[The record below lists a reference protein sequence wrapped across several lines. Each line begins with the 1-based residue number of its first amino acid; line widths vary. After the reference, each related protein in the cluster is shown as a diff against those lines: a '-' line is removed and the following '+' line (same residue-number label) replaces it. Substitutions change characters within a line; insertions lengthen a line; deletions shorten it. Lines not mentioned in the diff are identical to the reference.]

1 MKTTKKET
9 DFIFP
14 SRLHQVSK
22 DFDIYLDDNLIG
34 YEDFQIALGIGSM
47 HRLKV
52 FYYLCDLKRIKLKR
66 KA

>member
-14 SRLHQVSK
+14 SRLYQVNKSY
-22 DFDIYLDDNLIG
+22 DIYLDDKLIA
-34 YEDFQIALGIGSM
+34 YEDFQITLGTGSGN
-47 HRLKV
+47 RVLT
-52 FYYLCDLKRIKLKR
+52 FYYLSDQKRIKLKR

>member
-14 SRLHQVSK
+14 NRLYQVTKSY
-22 DFDIYLDDNLIG
+22 DIYLDDKLIT
-34 YEDFQIALGIGSM
+34 YEDFQIALGIGSDL
-47 HRLKV
+47 RVKT
-52 FYYLCDLKRIKLKR
+52 FYYLSDQKRIKLKR

>member
-14 SRLHQVSK
+14 SRLHQISK
-22 DFDIYLDDNLIG
+22 DFDIYLDDNLIA
-34 YEDFQIALGIGSM
+34 YEDFQIALGIGSDL
-47 HRLKV
+47 RVKT
-52 FYYLCDLKRIKLKR
+52 FYYLSDQKRIKLKR

>member
-14 SRLHQVSK
+14 SRLYQINKSY
-22 DFDIYLDDNLIG
+22 DIYLDNNLIA
-34 YEDFQIALGIGSM
+34 YEDFQIALGTGSGN
-47 HRLKV
+47 KV
-52 FYYLCDLKRIKLKR
+52 QTFYYLSDQKRIKLKR

>member
-14 SRLHQVSK
+14 SRLYQVNKSY
-22 DFDIYLDDNLIG
+22 DIYLDDKLIA
-34 YEDFQIALGIGSM
+34 YEDFQIALGTASDL
-47 HRLKV
+47 RVKT
-52 FYYLCDLKRIKLKR
+52 FYYLSDQKRIKLKR